1 MGRKR
6 TVNAMDAVSI
16 VSMAFFSEAEKQKA
30 GSVVRIFDRDV
41 IALIFTVKFGGIKWR
56 RLEAGSSG

>member
-1 MGRKR
+1 
-6 TVNAMDAVSI
+6 MDAVSI
-16 VSMAFFSEAEKQKA
+16 VSMAFFSEAEKKKA

-56 RLEAGSSG
+56 RLKAELSELS